1 MPAPVP
7 ITPVNHLQSID
18 NKLTQIEADLA
29 ALGGLVPVA
38 FDEIAMSYTGSL
50 LTTVVYKQA
59 GSTVATL
66 TLGYTGSLLTSV
78 VRS

>member
-50 LTTVVYKQA
+50 LT
-59 GSTVATL
+59 
-66 TLGYTGSLLTSV
+66 SV